1 MTNKIVLSL
10 GVFLLVACALF
21 TGPAATIELSDE
33 LPVPIFTSPP
43 VEVLPTIEPPPAPTA
58 EVKTADDQLA
68 LKNEWGRAIASAEI
82 MFGICEMTYNNH
94 ILLQKGTI
102 DQAKAQGELEEKANF
117 LAEVQMTLSGWE
129 DVSPRVE
136 PYFHDL
142 DNLSYEMADLMSRLM
157 SGEIGSQEIT
167 QPLDVTCQALFNA
180 QDEVI
185 GAAVDAG
192 LTTDS
197 IMELEQDGIND
208 ILNEIY
214 D

>member
-1 MTNKIVLSL
+1 MIKKMVLTL
-10 GVFLLVACALF
+10 GAFLLVACALF
-21 TGPAATIELSDE
+21 TGPAATIDPSDE
-33 LPVPIFTSPP
+33 LPVPTLTYPP
-43 VEVLPTIEPPPAPTA
+43 VEDLPAIEPPATPTA
-58 EVKTADDQLA
+58 EVISADDQLA
-68 LKNEWGRAIASAEI
+68 LKNEWNRAIVSAEI
-82 MFGICEMTYNNH
+82 MFAICEMTYNNH

-102 DQAKAQGELEEKANF
+102 DQAKAQGEMEEKANF
-117 LAEVQMTLSGWE
+117 LAEVQGILSGWK
-129 DVSPRVE
+129 DISPRVE

-142 DNLSYEMADLMSRLM
+142 DNLSYEMADLISRLM

-167 QPLDVTCQALFNA
+167 QPLDDTCLALFNA

-197 IMELEQDGIND
+197 IMKIEQEGIND